1 MAEFTELVATAIA
14 NAENQTEL
22 RASRARIVAA
32 SDLARRRIERD
43 LHDGV
48 QQRVVSLA
56 LGLRAA
62 ESRIPSGL
70 AEAREELTHVASG
83 LDGLQEDLREI
94 SRGIHPAILAE
105 GGLGP
110 ALRMLARRS
119 PIPVDVDVGVAGR
132 LPDRLEVAAYYAV
145 SEALTN
151 AAKHSQ
157 ATSVRVDVETRDST
171 LHLSVRD
178 DGIGGAH
185 RAGGSG
191 LIGLRD
197 RVEALGGALSCEVR
211 AAKRRRSRSSSRS
224 STAD

>member
-83 LDGLQEDLREI
+83 LDGLLEDLREI

-110 ALRMLARRS
+110 ALRTLARRS

-197 RVEALGGALSCEVR
+197 RVEALGGALSL
-211 AAKRRRSRSSSRS
+211 RSPRGEETSIEIELPLVDR
-224 STAD
+224 

>member
-1 MAEFTELVATAIA
+1 VRLDSFADASGPIAEEARAVGIRSSVGCPIVVAGRLWGVIAASSKSDVPFPLETEAQMAEFTELVATAIA

-43 LHDGV
+43 LHDGA

-105 GGLGP
+105 VASG
-110 ALRMLARRS
+110 RR
-119 PIPVDVDVGVAGR
+119 
-132 LPDRLEVAAYYAV
+132 
-145 SEALTN
+145 
-151 AAKHSQ
+151 
-157 ATSVRVDVETRDST
+157 
-171 LHLSVRD
+171 
-178 DGIGGAH
+178 
-185 RAGGSG
+185 
-191 LIGLRD
+191 
-197 RVEALGGALSCEVR
+197 
-211 AAKRRRSRSSSRS
+211 
-224 STAD
+224 